1 MSETNLVLTADQ
13 SKALAQIQGFVE
25 RETSRVLIL
34 SGFAGTGKTTL
45 MRELVDWLFAS
56 ERRFVMLASTG
67 RAAKVLSDKVGANR
81 KATSA
86 PDPETANTVDVTRF
100 AQTIHHYI
108 YKFIGFNKDINKML
122 KEIEA
127 NDNVD
132 NTGQL
137 LLQFGKQDAKT
148 EEPSMLYIVD
158 EASMVS
164 DLKEP
169 NPRQAIF
176 GSGRLLKDLLDINP
190 QGKFI
195 FVGDQC
201 QLPPVGQSDSPAL
214 SQSYLYENFGIEAEE
229 VRLTEIVRQAKD
241 NDIILAADR
250 VRKLYEDP
258 PAVRWGKLPLRNYK
272 DIELVDSSKT
282 LLDSY
287 IADVRRA
294 GYTAATLLCTTNRL
308 CNQHAKTIRPALGFT
323 DTTLMEGE
331 LLLVTQNNLPSNL
344 RNGDLVRVVAL
355 GQRER
360 RAGLTFLR
368 VEVME
373 IASRQLF
380 SLLLIEDILYS
391 GYSNLDQ
398 SAQKRLF
405 IDFHIRMRERDI
417 KQRSQEYEEQM
428 FRDPYLN
435 ALRAVYGYAL
445 TCHKAQGGEW
455 PHVYVSIPRNFT
467 LEAKAAA
474 YQWLYTAM
482 TRASERLYLVDEFY
496 IEGYN
501 SVSLDNPNIVAIL

>member
-1 MSETNLVLTADQ
+1 
-13 SKALAQIQGFVE
+13 
-25 RETSRVLIL
+25 
-34 SGFAGTGKTTL
+34 
-45 MRELVDWLFAS
+45 
-56 ERRFVMLASTG
+56 
-67 RAAKVLSDKVGANR
+67 
-81 KATSA
+81 
-86 PDPETANTVDVTRF
+86 
-100 AQTIHHYI
+100 
-108 YKFIGFNKDINKML
+108 ML

-137 LLQFGKQDAKT
+137 LLQFGKQEAKT

-176 GSGRLLKDLLDINP
+176 GSGRLLKDLIDINP

-214 SQSYLYENFGIEAEE
+214 SQSYLYENFAIEAEE

>member
-1 MSETNLVLTADQ
+1 
-13 SKALAQIQGFVE
+13 
-25 RETSRVLIL
+25 
-34 SGFAGTGKTTL
+34 
-45 MRELVDWLFAS
+45 
-56 ERRFVMLASTG
+56 
-67 RAAKVLSDKVGANR
+67 
-81 KATSA
+81 
-86 PDPETANTVDVTRF
+86 
-100 AQTIHHYI
+100 
-108 YKFIGFNKDINKML
+108 
-122 KEIEA
+122 
-127 NDNVD
+127 
-132 NTGQL
+132 
-137 LLQFGKQDAKT
+137 
-148 EEPSMLYIVD
+148 MLYIVD

-214 SQSYLYENFGIEAEE
+214 SQSYLYENFAIEAEE

-360 RAGLTFLR
+360 RAGLTFLQ

-405 IDFHIRMRERDI
+405 IDFHIRMRERGI
-417 KQRSQEYEEQM
+417 KQRSHEYEEQM

-501 SVSLDNPNIVAIL
+501 SVSLDNPNIVATL